1 MKKTT
6 FLLIALF
13 TASLTFGQNL
23 IVNGDFEI
31 GANNDPV
38 PSWGGFKNRIATD
51 DITSAQ
57 VGQIENG
64 DGSLFQEFSV
74 TPGEEYA
81 VAFDYRW
88 ITTAAANSNLVVR
101 IKNAANLPTNLELI
115 GGTVADG
122 YALNTGV
129 DEWFSGN
136 FSFVVP
142 DGITDVRLLMFKGNG
157 NKPLN
162 VDNVSVTNSTMSL
175 TDLAAF
181 NFKTYPNPANDIL
194 NVSASSNITKIE
206 VYSILGQKVLTE
218 EINSDSKQINVS
230 DLTKGVYIIKTYIDK
245 AVGSYKFIKS

>member
-1 MKKTT
+1 MKKIT

-13 TASLTFGQNL
+13 TVSLIFGQNL
-23 IVNGDFEI
+23 IVNGDFET
-31 GANNDPV
+31 GESGDPV

-64 DGSLFQEFSV
+64 DGSLFQEFNV

-81 VAFDYRW
+81 VEFDYRW
-88 ITTAAANSNLVVR
+88 ITTASANNNLVVR

-115 GGTVADG
+115 GGTVTDG
-122 YALNTGV
+122 YALNTSL
-129 DEWFSGN
+129 DEWFTGN

-142 DGITDVRLLMFKGNG
+142 AGITGVRLLMFKGNG

-162 VDNVSVTNSTMSL
+162 LDNVSVTNSTMSL
-175 TDLAAF
+175 TDLTAF
-181 NFKTYPNPANDIL
+181 NFKTYPNPANAIL
-194 NVSASSNITKIE
+194 NVSATSNITKIE

-218 EINSDSKQINVS
+218 EINSRSKQINIS
-230 DLTKGVYIIKTYIDK
+230 DLTKGVYIIKTYINK
-245 AVGSYKFIKS
+245 TVGSFKFIKG